1 MNRLLLVLSL
11 LAFTV
16 SGSLGA
22 LYWQSLETRRDLT
35 TRATALDGQLNASR
49 ELASSFQKQAIT
61 AGIQLDIVKTQ
72 LASTETRATQL
83 TADLTATRS
92 DLTTARTTLA
102 AREQAERTLRDE
114 LTSLRRDLADTRA
127 ATIPAAQAE
136 AYRSTIAE
144 LERQLATAK
153 NGAALPTAAGASTAV
168 FSSRAGRSSSMIVS
182 VGPENAFVVLN
193 YGSARGAQLGQRFA
207 LRSGSDLLATV
218 VISDVRSQFSI
229 AQVEPDSLRGV
240 LHKGDLAILT
250 P

>member
-1 MNRLLLVLSL
+1 VNRLLLVLSL

-35 TRATALDGQLNASR
+35 DRATALDGQLAASR
-49 ELASSFQKQAIT
+49 ELASSFQKQAVT
-61 AGIQLDIVKTQ
+61 AGARLD
-72 LASTETRATQL
+72 A
-83 TADLTATRS
+83 
-92 DLTTARTTLA
+92 TTARLSAAEARTAQLDTDLAAARATLA
-102 AREQAERTLRDE
+102 ARDQAERALRDE

-127 ATIPAAQAE
+127 TAIPPAQIE

-153 NGAALPTAAGASTAV
+153 NGAALPTAAGAATAV
-168 FSSRAGRSSSMIVS
+168 FASRPGRSSAQVVS
-182 VGPENAFVVLN
+182 VGPDNAFVVLN
-193 YGSARGAQLGQRFA
+193 YGSARGAALDQRFVV
-207 LRSGSDLLATV
+207 RSGSDLLATV
-218 VISDVRSQFSI
+218 RISDVRSQFSI

-240 LHKGDLAILT
+240 LHKGDLAILS

>member
-22 LYWQSLETRRDLT
+22 LYWQALETRRDLT
-35 TRATALDGQLNASR
+35 ARNATLDGQLATSR
-49 ELASSFQKQAIT
+49 ELASSFQKQAVT
-61 AGIQLDIVKTQ
+61 AGAQL
-72 LASTETRATQL
+72 EATKAQL
-83 TADLTATRS
+83 TAAETRTTQLSS
-92 DLTTARTTLA
+92 DLATARAAAA
-102 AREQAERTLRDE
+102 AREQAERALRDE
-114 LTSLRRDLADTRA
+114 VASLQRDLADTRA
-127 ATIPAAQAE
+127 AAIPAAQVE
-136 AYRSTIAE
+136 AYKSTIAE

-168 FSSRAGRSSSMIVS
+168 FSSRAGRSSAQVVS

-193 YGSARGAQLGQRFA
+193 YGSARGAALDQRFA
-207 LRSGSDLLATV
+207 VRSGSDILATV
-218 VISDVRSQFSI
+218 RISDVRSQFSI